1 MCWPRARPA
10 CCPPAT
16 DARETAAASAKSA
29 LSGEVPRGH
38 PRPAGERS
46 GIGDLEQMKTFA
58 FAALACATAVAAPV
72 LAAPPAPAD
81 AVALRLLAV
90 AADEA
95 WNAKDAPAMA
105 AHYAADASLRVG
117 AADAPDH
124 RGREAVRAYFARTF
138 AARAQDLRHVTDL
151 KGMTQLAPDL
161 VMNDADVRVEAR
173 QPDGSWK
180 LVRRFNNVSLA
191 AREGGGWKLKA
202 VRAYPI
208 G

>member
-1 MCWPRARPA
+1 
-10 CCPPAT
+10 
-16 DARETAAASAKSA
+16 
-29 LSGEVPRGH
+29 
-38 PRPAGERS
+38 
-46 GIGDLEQMKTFA
+46 MKTLA
-58 FAALACATAVAAPV
+58 LAAALACATAVAAPA
-72 LAAPPAPAD
+72 LAAPPAPAPAD

-124 RGREAVRAYFARTF
+124 RGRDAVRAYFAQAF
-138 AARAQDLRHVTDL
+138 AARAQDLRHVTHL
-151 KGMTQLAPDL
+151 KGMAQLTPDL
-161 VMNDADVRVEAR
+161 VLSDADVRVEAR

-202 VRAYPI
+202 VRAYPA